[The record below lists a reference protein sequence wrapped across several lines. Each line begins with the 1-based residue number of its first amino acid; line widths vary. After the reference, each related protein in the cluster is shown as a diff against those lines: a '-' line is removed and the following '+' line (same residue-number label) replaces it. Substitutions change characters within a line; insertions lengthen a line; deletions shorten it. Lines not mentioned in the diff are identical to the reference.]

1 MSDDLR
7 SFWAW
12 LVLTMGGLIVLL
24 CGPCTLFF
32 GGGALFELLRGGD
45 PSLAGFILA
54 VALILGGIPTVGGVV
69 LVINGFQSL
78 QKMRRPPAAGPP
90 PPP

>member
-1 MSDDLR
+1 MTDDLR

-12 LVLTMGGLIVLL
+12 LVLTAGGLIVLL

-32 GGGALFELLRGGD
+32 GGGALVELLKGGD
-45 PSLAGFILA
+45 ASMATFILA
-54 VALILGGIPTVGGVV
+54 VALILGGIPTAGGVV

-78 QKMRRPPAAGPP
+78 RKMRQPP
-90 PPP
+90 PPT